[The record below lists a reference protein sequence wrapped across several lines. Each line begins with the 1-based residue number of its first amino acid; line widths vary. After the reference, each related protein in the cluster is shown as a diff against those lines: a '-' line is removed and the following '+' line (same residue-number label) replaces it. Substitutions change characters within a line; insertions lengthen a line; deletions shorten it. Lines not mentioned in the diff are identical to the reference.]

1 MKRIRN
7 PAVKLF
13 VACSLTLAFAAAAGA
28 AEPDAA
34 NPANPAQDPM
44 AFTRGARGWADNCSR
59 CHNIRDPRELRDD
72 QWRAVM
78 AHMRLRAGLTGQD
91 TRDILK
97 FLQESNGNTAMTTV
111 LPVVSPVASV
121 APDAVGAATPEALYN
136 QTCVACHGANGKG
149 ALPGVPDLTS
159 DQGPLA
165 RKSDEHLVRSILD
178 GMQTP
183 GSAMAMPAK
192 GGNPALSD
200 EDAARLV
207 RFLHERFRGK

>member
-1 MKRIRN
+1 MKLTHN
-7 PAVKLF
+7 SAVRLF
-13 VACSLTLAFAAAAGA
+13 VASSLTLAFASAAGA
-28 AEPDAA
+28 AEADAA
-34 NPANPAQDPM
+34 NPTQDPM
-44 AFTRGARGWADNCSR
+44 AFARGAKAWADNCVR
-59 CHNIRDPRELRDD
+59 CHNNRDPRELSDD
-72 QWRAVM
+72 QWQAVM

-97 FLQESNGNTAMTTV
+97 FLQESNGNTAMTTA
-111 LPVVSPVASV
+111 LPVGSPAASV
-121 APDAVGAATPEALYN
+121 APDAVGAASPEALYN

-149 ALPGVPDLTS
+149 TLPGVTDFTS

-165 RKSDEHLVRSILD
+165 RMSDEDLIGSILN
-178 GMQTP
+178 GIQTP

-207 RFLHERFRGK
+207 RFMREKFRGE

>member
-1 MKRIRN
+1 MKRRHN
-7 PAVKLF
+7 LPVKLL

-28 AEPDAA
+28 AEADAA
-34 NPANPAQDPM
+34 NPTQDPM
-44 AFTRGARGWADNCSR
+44 AFARGARAWADNCVR
-59 CHNIRDPRELRDD
+59 CHNNRDPRELRDD

-78 AHMRLRAGLTGQD
+78 VHMRLRAGLTGQD

-97 FLQESNGNTAMTTV
+97 FLQESNGNTAMTTA
-111 LPVVSPVASV
+111 LPVVSPAASA
-121 APDAVGAATPEALYN
+121 APDAVAAATPETLYN

-159 DQGPLA
+159 DKGPLA
-165 RKSDEHLVRSILD
+165 RMSDEDLIRSTMD

-207 RFLHERFRGK
+207 RYLRERFRGE

>member
-1 MKRIRN
+1 MKFTHN

-13 VACSLTLAFAAAAGA
+13 VACSLTLAYAAAAGA
-28 AEPDAA
+28 AEADAA
-34 NPANPAQDPM
+34 NPTQDPM
-44 AFTRGARGWADNCSR
+44 AFARGARARADNCGR
-59 CHNIRDPRELRDD
+59 CHNIRDPRDLRDD

-78 AHMRLRAGLTGQD
+78 AHMRLRAGLTGQE

-97 FLQESNGNTAMTTV
+97 FLQESNNNTAMTTAPSLV
-111 LPVVSPVASV
+111 PSAASV
-121 APDAVGAATPEALYN
+121 APDTDGAAAPEALYN

-149 ALPGVPDLTS
+149 ALPGVSDLTS
-159 DQGPLA
+159 NQGPLA
-165 RKSDEHLVRSILD
+165 RKSDETLVRSILD

-207 RFLHERFRGK
+207 RFLRERFRAE

>member
-1 MKRIRN
+1 MKRIRI
-7 PAVKLF
+7 PAMKLF
-13 VACSLTLAFAAAAGA
+13 VAGSLILAFAAAAGA
-28 AEPDAA
+28 AEPGA
-34 NPANPAQDPM
+34 ANPAQDPM
-44 AFTRGARGWADNCSR
+44 AFARGAKAWADNCVR
-59 CHNIRDPRELRDD
+59 CHNNRDPRDLSDE
-72 QWRAVM
+72 QWQAVM
-78 AHMRLRAGLTGQD
+78 AHMRLRAGLSGQD

-97 FLQESNGNTAMTTV
+97 FLQESNGNTVTTTA
-111 LPVVSPVASV
+111 LPVVSQAASV

-149 ALPGVPDLTS
+149 ALPGVTDLTS
-159 DQGPLA
+159 DRGSLA
-165 RKSDEHLVRSILD
+165 QMSDEDLIGSILN

-207 RFLHERFRGK
+207 RFLREKFRGE

>member
-1 MKRIRN
+1 MKRRYN
-7 PAVKLF
+7 PSVKLL
-13 VACSLTLAFAAAAGA
+13 VASSLTLAFAAVAGA
-28 AEPDAA
+28 AEADAPNA
-34 NPANPAQDPM
+34 TQDPM
-44 AFTRGARGWADNCSR
+44 AFTRGAGAWADNCGR

-91 TRDILK
+91 TRDILS
-97 FLQESNGNTAMTTV
+97 FLQGSNGNTAMTMA
-111 LPVVSPVASV
+111 LPAILQV
-121 APDAVGAATPEALYN
+121 APAAPDTAGATTPEALYK
-136 QTCVACHGANGKG
+136 QTCLACHGANGKG
-149 ALPGVPDLTS
+149 TLPGVPDLTS

-165 RKSDEHLVRSILD
+165 RKPDATLVRSILD

-183 GSAMAMPAK
+183 GSPMGMPAK

-207 RFLHERFRGK
+207 RYMREKFRGE